1 VKLHPEVT
9 ISLLPGGYLIHTAR
23 LEGEDIVQDPHI
35 YSDLKEAVTHAT
47 RYFDQQSKQD
57 SKRLEDHII

>member
-1 VKLHPEVT
+1 MTLHPEAT

-35 YSDLKEAVTHAT
+35 FPTLEEAVVHAT
-47 RYFDQQSKQD
+47 DYFNSSQETDA
-57 SKRLEDHII
+57 RLENYLI